1 MKFVPVYSI
10 YHDLKKSDI
19 PDVIIFEIHV
29 PDVITYIPDA
39 KTCPLTP
46 KDVKI
51 L

>member
-1 MKFVPVYSI
+1 MKFVLIYSI
-10 YHDLKKSDI
+10 HHDLKKSDI

-39 KTCPLTP
+39 KTCLFNT